1 MTDQMIVPLAL
12 FSLFL
17 AYQVY
22 TYKKKYDANL
32 KSLEERKLEEQRLQE
47 KYIQMVSESEANSK
61 SQKEHIGFLNEKVK
75 ELSSKVDHL
84 NDDKLDLSKL
94 VQYYK
99 EAEDQRRKTF
109 DDRIARLNTAYDQR
123 EKEKEREEALRKE
136 EEEKEREA
144 LKKTWLT
151 HEQNVEEKLKVISQK
166 HGVTYVSPNDF
177 PHKGSKPD
185 NAVLICDEYVIFDSK
200 SPQGDSLDHF
210 PRYIKTQ
217 GEALKKYAKHS
228 DVKND
233 IYLVVP
239 ANTLPAITDKFMEYG
254 QYRVYVISEESLE
267 PILISLK
274 RLEDYEFAER
284 LSPDDRE
291 KIVTVI
297 GKMAHSMKRRIQVD
311 YFFANDFISTLTD
324 AQNLPEDILNGA
336 QAVEKTSK
344 LNPPNETRKK
354 VINNESLQKE
364 KSKLAGS
371 AMSQNINIDSKNS
384 DIINIPL
391 HKDDQG

>member
-22 TYKKKYDANL
+22 AYKKKYDKNL
-32 KSLEERKLEEQRLQE
+32 KSLEETKCEEQKLQE
-47 KYIQMVSESEANSK
+47 KYMKMAAESEANSQ

-75 ELSSKVDHL
+75 ELNTKVDHL
-84 NDDKLDLSKL
+84 NDDKLDLTKL

-123 EKEKEREEALRKE
+123 EKEKEREEAQRLE
-136 EEEKEREA
+136 QEEKEREA
-144 LKKTWLT
+144 LKKTWVT

-166 HGVTYVSPNDF
+166 HGITYVSPSDF
-177 PHKGSKPD
+177 PHKGKPD
-185 NAVLICDEYVIFDSK
+185 NAVLICDEYVVFDSK

-210 PRYIKTQ
+210 PRYIRTQ
-217 GEALKKYAKHS
+217 GEALKKYAKYS

-239 ANTLPAITDKFMEYG
+239 ANTLSVITDKFMEYG

-267 PILISLK
+267 PILICLK

-371 AMSQNINIDSKNS
+371 ALSQNINLDVKSN
-384 DIINIPL
+384 DIINVPL
-391 HKDDQG
+391 YKKD

>member
-1 MTDQMIVPLAL
+1 MTDQMIIPLAL

-22 TYKKKYDANL
+22 TYKKKYDENL
-32 KSLEERKLEEQRLQE
+32 RTLEEQKQEEQKLQE
-47 KYIQMVSESEANSK
+47 KYIQMASESEANNK
-61 SQKEHIGFLNEKVK
+61 SQKEHIGYLNEKVK
-75 ELSSKVDHL
+75 ELHLKVDHL

-94 VQYYK
+94 VEHYK
-99 EAEDQRRKTF
+99 EAEDQRRKAF
-109 DDRIARLNTAYDQR
+109 DERIARLNTAYDQR
-123 EKEKEREEALRKE
+123 EKEKEREEAFRKE
-136 EEEKEREA
+136 QEEQEREA

-177 PHKGSKPD
+177 PHKGKPD
-185 NAVLICDEYVIFDSK
+185 NAVMICDEYVIFDSK

-217 GEALKKYAKHS
+217 GEALKKYAKYT

-239 ANTLPAITDKFMEYG
+239 SNTLPMITEKFMEYG

-336 QAVEKTSK
+336 YAVEKTSK

-371 AMSQNINIDSKNS
+371 AMSQNINIDANS
-384 DIINIPL
+384 TDIINVPL
-391 HKDDQG
+391 HRED